1 MRSPVAEMR
10 VAPEKIG
17 RPPVAASLIR
27 PSRPSLR
34 AAAVLLVLL
43 GVATCLVPFALVGY
57 GMWQEQQLT
66 QNWAT
71 TLRVGD
77 SPAPAS
83 SAVVQ
88 APPPPSTPQAA
99 FAIRV
104 PKIGYYAAVQEGV
117 SPNLLATGPGHYPN
131 TAMPGSPGLVG
142 IAAHNTFW
150 IPFGRLG
157 PGDVITLE
165 TQHGNFDYHVTGT
178 RIVQPDDR
186 SVLARVAGYRLALTT
201 CWPLWAGNLARQ
213 RLVMFASLAQ

>member
-1 MRSPVAEMR
+1 MRA
-10 VAPEKIG
+10 APEPVR
-17 RPPVAASLIR
+17 RPLAAARLTLGGQR
-27 PSRPSLR
+27 RRWRPSLR
-34 AAAVLLVLL
+34 TAALVLVL
-43 GVATCLVPFALVGY
+43 FGVATCLVPFVLVGY

-71 TLRVGD
+71 TLRVDD
-77 SPAPAS
+77 SPSPAA

-88 APPPPSTPQAA
+88 WPSAPSTPQAA

-104 PKIGYYAAVQEGV
+104 PKIGYYAAVREGV
-117 SPNLLATGPGHYPN
+117 SLNLLATGPGHYPN

-157 PGDVITLE
+157 SGDVITLE
-165 TQHGNFDYHVTGT
+165 TRHGNFNYRVTGT

-186 SVLARVAGYRLALTT
+186 TVLAPVAGYRLALTT

-213 RLVMFASLAQ
+213 RLVIFASQAR